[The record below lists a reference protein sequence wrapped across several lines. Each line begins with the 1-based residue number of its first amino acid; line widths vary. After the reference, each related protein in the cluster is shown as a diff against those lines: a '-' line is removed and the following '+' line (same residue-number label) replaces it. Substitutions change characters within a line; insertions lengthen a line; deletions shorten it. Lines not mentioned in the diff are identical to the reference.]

1 MADNTNTANHHNNNM
16 NQSSGKRQSPEH
28 RNYKESMRVW
38 KNMNLELLLKKDLTT
53 ECLDLIAYSAN
64 RVKWLAG

>member
-1 MADNTNTANHHNNNM
+1 M

-53 ECLDLIAYSAN
+53 ECLDLIAQVVVNPTTIRSWQL
-64 RVKWLAG
+64 RPPI